1 MNSEYGRKSLEEYKR
16 ETAALTKA
24 AAQVEPSVTLTEQNF
39 KALIALTDKQNEW
52 LSIQSQKLERLMTE
66 EDMRTEMQI
75 QTAEL
80 TRMYQNQLTDMRTIS
95 SSMREENVNMFTQV
109 GRMREAVSQFLDEQK
124 KRMTK
129 YMMRLL
135 LISMTANSICLLMVL
150 ILRLVS

>member
-1 MNSEYGRKSLEEYKR
+1 
-16 ETAALTKA
+16 
-24 AAQVEPSVTLTEQNF
+24 
-39 KALIALTDKQNEW
+39 
-52 LSIQSQKLERLMTE
+52 
-66 EDMRTEMQI
+66 MRTEMQI

-95 SSMREENVNMFTQV
+95 SSMKEENVNMFTQV